1 MADDSDDEQ
10 VGEEQVKEEPVPD
23 KPKKIFINQIDTFH
37 GKNIAR
43 IFARAKAGSTNE
55 AVEEEEAIEE
65 EHAEDKQKQL
75 YDEYPIDDG
84 WKVSG
89 TIRNSQGYKRA
100 PFIQEII
107 QVTNDEGNDV

>member
-1 MADDSDDEQ
+1 
-10 VGEEQVKEEPVPD
+10 
-23 KPKKIFINQIDTFH
+23 
-37 GKNIAR
+37 
-43 IFARAKAGSTNE
+43 
-55 AVEEEEAIEE
+55 VEEEEAMEE

-89 TIRNSQGYKRA
+89 TIKNSQGYKRA

-107 QVTNDEGNDV
+107 QVKNLNSIENNIHQFIVLF